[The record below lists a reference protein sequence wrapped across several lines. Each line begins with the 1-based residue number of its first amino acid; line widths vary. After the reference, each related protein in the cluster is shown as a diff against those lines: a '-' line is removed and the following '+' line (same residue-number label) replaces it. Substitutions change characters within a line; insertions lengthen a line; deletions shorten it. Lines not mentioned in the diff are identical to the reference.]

1 MNSLKNQKSY
11 GGLGTQSV
19 WAGED
24 RLFLEGA
31 TIPPISLNVAY
42 GYEDVE
48 DWYDVAVG
56 KKNGHIYSRN
66 TNPTTAILEEK
77 MRLLD
82 NAEASCSFS
91 TGMAAISN
99 TLYTFLTPGK
109 RVISQ
114 KDTYGGSSVLF
125 MDFLPTRGI
134 DVELCETSDF
144 DAFEEAIHKGCD
156 ILYLETPTNPTLKI
170 VDIRRLA
177 AAAHAVGA
185 IVIVDNTFAT
195 PINQRPLA
203 LGADLVVYSATKFL
217 GGHADA
223 LGGILS
229 GKKELV
235 EQVFAYR
242 EINGAALHPMSAY
255 LILRGL
261 RTLEIR
267 MLRHN
272 DNAQRIASYLSTHPK
287 IASVF
292 YPGMPTHPNHQIA
305 LDQMTGFGGV
315 LSFSPKGDYTTV
327 KKVLENLKLVRLAA
341 HLGSVDTIAGPP
353 RTTSHVEASPEQRKQ
368 LGIPENL
375 IRYSVGIE
383 NAVDLIGDLEQA
395 LDKIR

>member
-1 MNSLKNQKSY
+1 MNSSKKQKLHI
-11 GGLGTQSV
+11 GLSTQSV
-19 WAGED
+19 WGGED
-24 RLFLEGA
+24 QLFLEGA
-31 TIPPISLNVAY
+31 TIPPVSFNVAY
-42 GYEDVE
+42 GYENVE
-48 DWYDVAVG
+48 DWYDVATG
-56 KKNGHIYSRN
+56 KKQGHIYSRN

-82 NAEASCSFS
+82 NAEACCSFS

-114 KDTYGGSSVLF
+114 KDTYGGTSVLF
-125 MDFLPTRGI
+125 MDFLPARGV
-134 DVELCETSDF
+134 DVQLCDTSNF
-144 DAFEEAIHKGCD
+144 DAFEEAINKGCD
-156 ILYLETPTNPTLKI
+156 VLYLETPTNPTLKI
-170 VDIRRLA
+170 VDIKRLA
-177 AAAHAVGA
+177 VAAHAVGA
-185 IVIVDNTFAT
+185 LVVVDNTFAT
-195 PINQRPLA
+195 PINQQPLA

-229 GKKELV
+229 GEKKWV

-272 DNAQRIASYLSTHPK
+272 DNAECIVRYLSDHPK
-287 IASVF
+287 IAAVF
-292 YPGMPTHPNHQIA
+292 YPGIPTHLNHQIA

-315 LSFSPKGDYTTV
+315 LSFSPKGDYTNV
-327 KKVLENLKLVRLAA
+327 KKILESLKLVRLAA

-353 RTTSHVEASPEQRKQ
+353 RTTSHVEASPEQRKK

-383 NAVDLIGDLEQA
+383 NAVDLIADLDQA
-395 LDKIR
+395 LDQV